1 VGKEIE
7 MQKINAFLW
16 FDNQAEE
23 AVNFYT
29 SIFKNSKIG
38 SIVRY
43 GKESSGPEG
52 AVMTVE
58 FELEGQ
64 QFVALNGGPVFTFT
78 PAISFYVHCETQQE
92 VDYYWGSLSEGG
104 EKGQC
109 GWLEDK
115 YGISWQVVPE
125 ILGKLMADV
134 DPEKARR
141 VTEAMLQMTK
151 LDIAALQRA
160 YEG

>member
-1 VGKEIE
+1 
-7 MQKINAFLW
+7 MQKITPFLW

-23 AVNFYT
+23 AVGFYT
-29 SIFKNSKIG
+29 SLFKNSRVGTIA
-38 SIVRY
+38 RY
-43 GKESSGPEG
+43 DKGDPGQEG

-58 FELEGQ
+58 FELDGQ

-78 PAISFYVHCETQQE
+78 PAISFFVHCETQQE
-92 VDYYWGSLSEGG
+92 VDHFWERLSEGG

-109 GWLEDK
+109 GWLQDK
-115 YGISWQVVPE
+115 YGVSWQIVPTVLSE
-125 ILGKLMADV
+125 LLADK
-134 DPEKARR
+134 DAEKARR

-160 YEG
+160 YAG